1 MKVYMYRNNIYVN
14 IMMILQFIQKL
25 LQLKIINEQKINGN
39 GSGLNRLL
47 TSQSTP
53 TSLFSRVILVT
64 NHRPWL

>member
-53 TSLFSRVILVT
+53 TFLFSRVILVT

>member
-39 GSGLNRLL
+39 GLNRLL
-47 TSQSTP
+47 TSRSTP

>member
-39 GSGLNRLL
+39 GLNRLL

-53 TSLFSRVILVT
+53 TSLFSRIILVT

>member
-14 IMMILQFIQKL
+14 IMMILQFIQKI

-39 GSGLNRLL
+39 GLNRLL

-53 TSLFSRVILVT
+53 TSLFSRIILVT

>member
-25 LQLKIINEQKINGN
+25 LQLKITNEQKINGN

-53 TSLFSRVILVT
+53 TF
-64 NHRPWL
+64 